1 MRATLTTLRAW
12 ARSPLADVVLAAGLA
27 AYAMVEIWRPDTLGV
42 EAGGDKAVLVT
53 TMLAATL
60 PLALRRRAPLLVLV
74 VVAAALSTQALL
86 TMFLE
91 GLAAIAALL
100 VAVYSVAVH
109 AGLPRAV
116 AGLIAALVCGAV
128 IAESASDAAFNAFL
142 VAGTWLGGRALR
154 TARVRTRELEALAAQ
169 LEHEREERARLAVAE
184 ERARIARELH
194 DVVAHGVS
202 TMVVQAEAGETLL
215 ERGPEPARESLRAI
229 QATGREALVEMRRLL
244 GLLRRGEAELA
255 LAPQPGLVELRR
267 LVEQITN
274 AGLPVELEIVGEP
287 RAVAPGL
294 DLSAYRIVQE
304 ALTNALT
311 HAGPASARVTV
322 RYGERE
328 LELEISDDGRGDT
341 GGSGGHGLTGMRER
355 VRLYGGELQSGR
367 GASGGFVVRARLPLE
382 ARVIT

>member
-74 VVAAALSTQALL
+74 VVAAALSAQALL

-215 ERGPEPARESLRAI
+215 EGGPERARESLRAI

-255 LAPQPGLVELRR
+255 LAPQPGLGELRR
-267 LVEQITN
+267 LVDQITN

-328 LELEISDDGRGDT
+328 LEMEILDDGRGDT

-367 GASGGFVVRARLPLE
+367 GANGGFVVRARLPLE

>member
-74 VVAAALSTQALL
+74 VVAAALSAQALL

-215 ERGPEPARESLRAI
+215 EGGPERARESLRAI

-255 LAPQPGLVELRR
+255 LAPQPGLGELRR
-267 LVEQITN
+267 LVDQITN

-328 LELEISDDGRGDT
+328 LELEILDDGRGDT

-367 GASGGFVVRARLPLE
+367 GANGGFVVRARLPLE

>member
-1 MRATLTTLRAW
+1 MRATLTTVRAW

-109 AGLPRAV
+109 AGRPRGV
-116 AGLIAALVCGAV
+116 AGLIAALVCGVV

-215 ERGPEPARESLRAI
+215 ERGPERARESLRAI

-255 LAPQPGLVELRR
+255 LAPQPGLGELRR
-267 LVEQITN
+267 LVDQITN

-328 LELEISDDGRGDT
+328 LELEILDDGRGDT

-355 VRLYGGELQSGR
+355 VRLYGGDLQSGR
-367 GASGGFVVRARLPLE
+367 GASGGFVGRARLPLE

>member
-1 MRATLTTLRAW
+1 M
-12 ARSPLADVVLAAGLA
+12 LAGALA
-27 AYAMVEIWRPDTLGV
+27 AYAMVEIWRPDALGV

-74 VVAAALSTQALL
+74 VVVAALSAQALL

-116 AGLIAALVCGAV
+116 AGLLAALACGAV

-202 TMVVQAEAGETLL
+202 TMVVQAEAGEALL
-215 ERGPEPARESLRAI
+215 ERGPERGASRCGRSRRRVARPSSRCAACSACSAAARRSSPSRRSPAW
-229 QATGREALVEMRRLL
+229 
-244 GLLRRGEAELA
+244 AELGR
-255 LAPQPGLVELRR
+255 LAD
-267 LVEQITN
+267 QITN

-287 RAVAPGL
+287 RAVRARARPVRVP
-294 DLSAYRIVQE
+294 DR
-304 ALTNALT
+304 
-311 HAGPASARVTV
+311 AGGADERAHVRRPRAARVTV
-322 RYGERE
+322 RYGAE
-328 LELEISDDGRGDT
+328 
-341 GGSGGHGLTGMRER
+341 
-355 VRLYGGELQSGR
+355 
-367 GASGGFVVRARLPLE
+367 ARARDRRTTVGATP
-382 ARVIT
+382 AAPAATA

>member
-74 VVAAALSTQALL
+74 VVAAALSAQALL

-169 LEHEREERARLAVAE
+169 LDQEREERARLAVAE

-215 ERGPEPARESLRAI
+215 ERGPERARESLRAI

-255 LAPQPGLVELRR
+255 LAPQPGLGELRR
-267 LVEQITN
+267 LVDQITN

-328 LELEISDDGRGDT
+328 LELEILDDGRGDT

>member
-128 IAESASDAAFNAFL
+128 IAESASDAAFNACL

>member
-12 ARSPLADVVLAAGLA
+12 TRSPLADVVLAAGLA
-27 AYAMVEIWRPDTLGV
+27 AYAMVEIWRPDALGV

-74 VVAAALSTQALL
+74 VVVAALSAQALL

-116 AGLIAALVCGAV
+116 AGLLAALACGAV

-169 LEHEREERARLAVAE
+169 LELEREERARLAVAE

-215 ERGPEPARESLRAI
+215 ERRPERARESLRAI
-229 QATGREALVEMRRLL
+229 QATGRESLVEMRRLL

-255 LAPQPGLVELRR
+255 LAPQPGLGELGR
-267 LVEQITN
+267 LADQITN
-274 AGLPVELEIVGEP
+274 AGLPVELEVVGEP

-311 HAGPASARVTV
+311 HAGPARARVTV

-328 LELEISDDGRGDT
+328 LELEISDDGRGDS

-367 GASGGFVVRARLPLE
+367 GAAGGFVVRARLPLE
-382 ARVIT
+382 AS

>member
-74 VVAAALSTQALL
+74 VVAAALSAQALL

-215 ERGPEPARESLRAI
+215 EGGPERARESLRAI

-255 LAPQPGLVELRR
+255 LAPQPGLGELRR
-267 LVEQITN
+267 LVDQITN

-328 LELEISDDGRGDT
+328 LELEILDDGRGDT

>member
-1 MRATLTTLRAW
+1 MRASLRTLRAW
-12 ARSPLADVVLAAGLA
+12 ARSPVADVVLAGALA
-27 AYAMVEIWRPDTLGV
+27 AYAMAEIWRPDTLGV

-74 VVAAALSTQALL
+74 AVVAALGAQAIL

-91 GLAAIAALL
+91 GLAAFAALL
-100 VAVYSVAVH
+100 LAVYSVAVH

-116 AGLIAALVCGAV
+116 TGLIAALACGAV
-128 IAESASDAAFNAFL
+128 IAEGASDAAFNAFL

-154 TARVRTRELEALAAQ
+154 TARVRTRELETLAEQ
-169 LEHEREERARLAVAE
+169 LELEREERARLAVAE

-202 TMVVQAEAGETLL
+202 TMVVQAEAGEALL
-215 ERGPEPARESLRAI
+215 ERGPERARESLQAI

-255 LAPQPGLVELRR
+255 LAPQPGLAELGR
-267 LVEQITN
+267 LADQITN

-311 HAGPASARVTV
+311 HAGPARARVTI

-328 LELEISDDGRGDT
+328 LGLEITDDGRGDM

-367 GASGGFVVRARLPLE
+367 GARGGFMVRARLPLE
-382 ARVIT
+382 VR

>member
-12 ARSPLADVVLAAGLA
+12 TRSPLADVALAGALA
-27 AYAMVEIWRPDTLGV
+27 AYAMVEIWRPDMLGV
-42 EAGGDKAVLVT
+42 EAGGNKAVLVT

-74 VVAAALSTQALL
+74 VVVAALSAQALL

-116 AGLIAALVCGAV
+116 AGLLAALACGAV

-154 TARVRTRELEALAAQ
+154 TARVRTRQLEALAAQ
-169 LEHEREERARLAVAE
+169 LELEREERARLAVAE

-215 ERGPEPARESLRAI
+215 ERRPERARESLRAI
-229 QATGREALVEMRRLL
+229 QATGRESLVEMRRLL

-255 LAPQPGLVELRR
+255 LAPQPGLGELGR
-267 LVEQITN
+267 LADQITN
-274 AGLPVELEIVGEP
+274 AGLPVELEVVGEP

-294 DLSAYRIVQE
+294 DLSAYRIVPE

-311 HAGPASARVTV
+311 HAGPARARVTV

-328 LELEISDDGRGDT
+328 LELEISDDGRGDS

-367 GASGGFVVRARLPLE
+367 GAAGGFVVRARLPLE
-382 ARVIT
+382 AS